1 MGCAGRKLWYT
12 DKLPF
17 TSYTTF
23 TPHSCVRRDFHAY
36 VTSCI
41 EYTTYKITVTC
52 IECANVRASDQKKLK
67 GSRSWKLDHCMS
79 AESTVKRLKE
89 RIKQVMNNHSIEI
102 DKEQLLHNLSQV
114 MEEWSR
120 KRAIIMLLSLN
131 FLMGHFSSYSQQ
143 LQAVHVRTDKWQ
155 VHWHP
160 LIIKWCLHLKMLSP
174 AAYHALRTSGFL
186 ALPSERTVRAYTSVC
201 PHCERCSWHSVWC

>member
-1 MGCAGRKLWYT
+1 MGYTGRKLWYT

-102 DKEQLLHNLSQV
+102 DQEQQLFSTTASCTCTHRQV
-114 MEEWSR
+114 ASALAPINNQMVP
-120 KRAIIMLLSLN
+120 SLKDA
-131 FLMGHFSSYSQQ
+131 FSSGIPCLKNFRLSGSSIWAYSEGI
-143 LQAVHVRTDKWQ
+143 H
-155 VHWHP
+155 
-160 LIIKWCLHLKMLSP
+160 
-174 AAYHALRTSGFL
+174 
-186 ALPSERTVRAYTSVC
+186 
-201 PHCERCSWHSVWC
+201 